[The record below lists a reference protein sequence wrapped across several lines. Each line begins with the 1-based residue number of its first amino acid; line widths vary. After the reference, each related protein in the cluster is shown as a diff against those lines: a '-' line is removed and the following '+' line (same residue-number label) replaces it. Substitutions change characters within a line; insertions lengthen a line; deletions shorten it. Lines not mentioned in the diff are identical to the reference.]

1 MLSERILLA
10 ETHPTFVGV
19 VRLILKET
27 MGAMFM
33 VADEHSLTEAVAGT
47 QFDLV
52 IADLSFPVSS
62 GENIVRLLH
71 RLKPELKSII
81 LSVHDELTVVDECF
95 AAGTKGLVLK
105 RTAST
110 DLLEAV
116 ETVLRGGTYISPAVA
131 LKQKNPN
138 PNATKPN

>member
-27 MGAMFM
+27 ACTMLM

-47 QFDLV
+47 QFDLA
-52 IADLSFPVSS
+52 IADLSFPISS
-62 GENIVRLLH
+62 GENVVRLLQ
-71 RLKPELKSII
+71 RLNPELKSII
-81 LSVHDELTVVDECF
+81 LSVHDEQTVVDECL
-95 AAGTKGLVLK
+95 ATGVKGFVLK

-110 DLLEAV
+110 DLLAAV
-116 ETVLRGGTYISPAVA
+116 EVVLKGGTYISPS
-131 LKQKNPN
+131 LLHLINREMQIGMQ
-138 PNATKPN
+138 